1 MRGVSRVFL
10 GLIVLVVALVVL
22 VFVLENQQDTAVTFL
37 GWSTSEMPLSVFVV
51 SALLVGLVVGPVF
64 GRLFRQKGRRG

>member
-10 GLIVLVVALVVL
+10 GLIVLVVASVVL